1 MTRNALLTAI
11 ALIALAAPDAHARV
25 PSLCTMTENTVWSGT
40 AHAKIYSVCASKNL
54 TPTTGYL
61 QYRAGKPGKVEFK
74 YPAALIA
81 PRGHFVFLELAH
93 GAQLTFKHGAY
104 DYTIS
109 EPLAGQSEIDV
120 SKGTRALATIVMQ
133 QSTQSLTENIT
144 INLFQAA
151 GISE

>member
-1 MTRNALLTAI
+1 MARHTLLTAI
-11 ALIALAAPDAHARV
+11 ALIALAATDANAQV
-25 PSLCTMTENTVWSGT
+25 PSLCTQAENTVWSGT

-54 TPTTGYL
+54 TSTTGYL

-74 YPAALIA
+74 YPATLVA

-104 DYTIS
+104 DYTITD
-109 EPLAGQSEIDV
+109 PLAGQSEIDV
-120 SKGTRALATIVMQ
+120 SKGTRALANIVMQ
-133 QSTQSLTENIT
+133 QSTLSLTENTT